1 MKKYIKLFKNLA
13 FTNTAKD
20 TYILFI
26 GNTASAFWGFLF
38 ILIVARALSVEDFG
52 IFSAA
57 VNLATILI
65 SVVDIGISSGAVN
78 FISDA
83 LNKGEIN
90 KANEYMKASLV
101 IRLFS
106 ITGLSLLLVIFSST
120 IAKFLLA
127 TSNSQITILTALLCI
142 FIFPNGV
149 FPHLFQARRE
159 FVRSVIVDN
168 INFIFRLIVTYILIL
183 LGIFKLSFAFWSFAA
198 GFVITLI
205 LSLAFLKTGFIKT
218 KPKKNIYKDLLSFS
232 GWIGVNRVLTGIS
245 GRLDVQMLA
254 ALSGAVMTGLYSI
267 PQRLVMF
274 IPVLAT
280 SYSAVLAPRM
290 ASFSEKALSKKYFVK
305 SNLGIVPMI
314 VGAIA
319 MIFVAEPFIVLL
331 FGEKYR
337 TAAPILK
344 LLIISYIPFIISIPS
359 VTAIIYVMKKTAY
372 IGVFSFFQLASVFT
386 LNLIFIPQYGSIG
399 PTITIGIVNTVMA
412 VYSWVIVIRYYY
424 FDSKQ

>member
-183 LGIFKLSFAFWSFAA
+183 LGI
-198 GFVITLI
+198 
-205 LSLAFLKTGFIKT
+205 
-218 KPKKNIYKDLLSFS
+218 
-232 GWIGVNRVLTGIS
+232 
-245 GRLDVQMLA
+245 
-254 ALSGAVMTGLYSI
+254 
-267 PQRLVMF
+267 
-274 IPVLAT
+274 
-280 SYSAVLAPRM
+280 
-290 ASFSEKALSKKYFVK
+290 
-305 SNLGIVPMI
+305 
-314 VGAIA
+314 
-319 MIFVAEPFIVLL
+319 
-331 FGEKYR
+331 
-337 TAAPILK
+337 
-344 LLIISYIPFIISIPS
+344 
-359 VTAIIYVMKKTAY
+359 
-372 IGVFSFFQLASVFT
+372 
-386 LNLIFIPQYGSIG
+386 
-399 PTITIGIVNTVMA
+399 
-412 VYSWVIVIRYYY
+412 
-424 FDSKQ
+424 